1 MDVPLT
7 IKQEN
12 QWFHCIFHVI
22 WTNENVKHY
31 AGVMG
36 KLRKMDQSHM
46 ADAERTMTAIRPS
59 IELLLDCIRMKKR
72 MGFCSLSGR
81 EANILLQYLKTF
93 LMSSGWLMSQIIAS
107 LKMGLRLTVCPA
119 KRT

>member
-1 MDVPLT
+1 MEKVQEATPAQPDFQMDVPLT

-36 KLRKMDQSHM
+36 KLRKIDQNHM
-46 ADAERTMTAIRPS
+46 PDTERT
-59 IELLLDCIRMKKR
+59 
-72 MGFCSLSGR
+72 
-81 EANILLQYLKTF
+81 
-93 LMSSGWLMSQIIAS
+93 
-107 LKMGLRLTVCPA
+107 
-119 KRT
+119 